1 MSVLSVVQEIWKQHF
16 NRFDLVNLFNFRFQA
31 KSETTRGETTFVF
44 RNKPQSQKKV
54 GRKQKEKAYFNSKVG
69 LFEKRCLPNQ
79 WQWCFHLCNPVRVCP
94 LMARWLRMDYF
105 GMKAETIVACFPQA
119 LQNPFWFPAQTNQ
132 SKTWRKAF
140 CCLHLG
146 QWVSSFFSLI
156 STSTFD

>member
-1 MSVLSVVQEIWKQHF
+1 MSVLSVVQEIWKQPF

-54 GRKQKEKAYFNSKVG
+54 SRKQKEKAYFNSKVG

-119 LQNPFWFPAQTNQ
+119 FQNLFWLLTARQKQTAE
-132 SKTWRKAF
+132 K
-140 CCLHLG
+140 LG
-146 QWVSSFFSLI
+146 GKFSSLTPVYLFFFQLV
-156 STSTFD
+156 FNK